1 MSDGNNFLLLNNIT
15 KVNLYVEK
23 LLSNFPN
30 KERVLNDNIKST
42 MYELVKLTNSY
53 NINYKKLI
61 REKNLVDILINLSML
76 DYYLLISYKKDYIKK
91 RQYNSACRMLTEV
104 RKIAYCLVNY
114 EKNRV

>member
-53 NINYKKLI
+53 
-61 REKNLVDILINLSML
+61 
-76 DYYLLISYKKDYIKK
+76 
-91 RQYNSACRMLTEV
+91 RM
-104 RKIAYCLVNY
+104 YD
-114 EKNRV
+114 